1 MIALA
6 LEKQWENATW
16 LVVEFVLVGF
26 SNLPDLRTTLFALFL
41 LAYLI
46 TLSGNLTIIT
56 VIPVDR
62 TLHTPMYRFLAVLS
76 LSETCYTLV
85 TIPNML
91 AHLLVES
98 QAISIAGCRAQMF
111 FFLGLGCS
119 NCFLLTLMGYDCY
132 VAICHPL
139 RYSVIMR
146 PTVCLSLGA
155 LVFCSGFSVALLETS
170 MIFSAPFCRSDRV
183 EHFFCDIAP
192 HPRRAGLL
200 PPHPLSYAFIVA
212 AIVRIPSAAG
222 RHKAFSTR
230 TAHLTVVIV
239 PFGCI
244 SIIYLRPESRGNPDQ
259 DRLVAVFYM
268 VVTPLL
274 NPVVYT
280 LRNQDLRVALR
291 RTLAQ
296 SRGVFK

>member
-1 MIALA
+1 M
-6 LEKQWENATW
+6 
-16 LVVEFVLVGF
+16 VEFVLVGF

-41 LAYLI
+41 LAYLV

-139 RYSVIMR
+139 GYSVIMR

-192 HPRRAGLL
+192 VLK
-200 PPHPLSYAFIVA
+200 LS
-212 AIVRIPSAAG
+212 
-222 RHKAFSTR
+222 
-230 TAHLTVVIV
+230 
-239 PFGCI
+239 C
-244 SIIYLRPESRGNPDQ
+244 
-259 DRLVAVFYM
+259 
-268 VVTPLL
+268 
-274 NPVVYT
+274 
-280 LRNQDLRVALR
+280 
-291 RTLAQ
+291 AQ
-296 SRGVFK
+296 SAGIALAIFFLSILVVLASFLLILSPTPSSWPPS